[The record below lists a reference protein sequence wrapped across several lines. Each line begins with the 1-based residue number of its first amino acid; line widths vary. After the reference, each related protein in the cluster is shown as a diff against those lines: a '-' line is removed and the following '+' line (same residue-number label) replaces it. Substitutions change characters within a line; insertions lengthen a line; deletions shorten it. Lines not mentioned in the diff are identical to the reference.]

1 MSELSDY
8 LGEIYGGLEEMSWCE
23 IHKAGFEYCKGR
35 HIEVS
40 EAKDQMSFGDF
51 ETILSIIE
59 KATEK
64 DIYDIATMLGNRKNT
79 LAMLKRK
86 KDETK

>member
-1 MSELSDY
+1 VN
-8 LGEIYGGLEEMSWCE
+8 WCQ
-23 IHKAGFEYCKGR
+23 IHQTEFEYCKGR
-35 HIEVS
+35 HEMVN

-64 DIYDIATMLGNRKNT
+64 DLRDIQTMMTNRRST
-79 LAMLKRK
+79 LDMLKRK
-86 KDETK
+86 KNVLNSSES